1 MLLSISTTIL
11 YRYIVIAD
19 GWTPSELTTIDTIY
33 GFLKILVYVIISAD
47 IVSFISSEI
56 EHSFLV
62 DGVVMRR
69 FFPLIRVIAISMI
82 WIIGIFYILDSLRIN
97 TSSIL
102 TWAWIGGVLLAIA
115 SRDIITNLFG
125 SLSILLSRTFEIGEI
140 IRLHIK
146 SGITYEGLV
155 EEITLNY
162 TKITN
167 INGEVVFVPNRLIYT
182 ETVEN
187 ISRRRFYD
195 YTYRIPFRK
204 QSNVNEIKT
213 RMRIIES
220 KIASYDPI
228 EVRFDTEIPNAV
240 DLVYKITIMLPEEN
254 ERFDDEMRH
263 FLMEYI
269 FTEPAKE

>member
-195 YTYRIPFRK
+195 YTYSIPFRK